1 MNGMK
6 LKGWTSEGTDNFFKR
21 VIINVK
27 PSDFSCFFLLK
38 MHLSFL
44 EKKLCNSFIN
54 SSKLKKS

>member
-38 MHLSFL
+38 IRNTNP
-44 EKKLCNSFIN
+44 KII
-54 SSKLKKS
+54 KSI

>member
-6 LKGWTSEGTDNFFKR
+6 LKGWTSKGTDNFFKR

-44 EKKLCNSFIN
+44 EEKNYAIVLSILPN
-54 SSKLKKS
+54 